1 MKELQIEYK
10 KNEKYI
16 PGFAFWQGQRAW
28 NTYAKMTDKYNM
40 QSASGNL
47 KINFFCVR
55 TITDTVLNL

>member
-10 KNEKYI
+10 KNKKYI
-16 PGFAFWQGQRAW
+16 LGFAFWQGHRAW
-28 NTYAKMTDKYNM
+28 NICPKMTDKYNM

-47 KINFFCVR
+47 KIIFFCVR